1 MGDCGGGHEDW
12 EEEGTEHHDDDDD
25 DADADADDD
34 DDDDDS
40 DDDDHDDD
48 GDDDDSD
55 HNHDHDDDDDDDD
68 GRSCR
73 WWCCNRCWGRVL
85 LNGVAALAV
94 ALLRI
99 ARIATRFCLL
109 CNSFM

>member
-25 DADADADDD
+25 DADADDD

-55 HNHDHDDDDDDDD
+55 HNHDHDDDDD